1 MTSHFKIPTSQF
13 EAVKVAIK
21 QDKTGYVLT
30 LSIHPDE
37 VPEEILRDF
46 VGARYQVV
54 MVRLNEDQSV
64 FPRKQRS
71 GVVSAAGILCR
82 DKAFWDFLYD
92 IDELVTKDERSAV
105 EALHRIIG
113 IDSRSELAE
122 IPKAQEAYDLLVT
135 DFKRWKEMGV
145 DDKEPPF

>member
-1 MTSHFKIPTSQF
+1 MTSHFKLHTSQF

-37 VPEEILRDF
+37 VPEEIFRDF

-54 MVRLNEDQSV
+54 MVRLNEDQMAY
-64 FPRKQRS
+64 PRKQPV

-82 DKAFWDFLYD
+82 DRSFWEYLHE
-92 IDELVTKDERSAV
+92 INEIVTKDERSAV
-105 EALHRIIG
+105 DALHRIIG
-113 IDSRSELAE
+113 IGSRSELADN
-122 IPKAQEAYDLLVT
+122 PSAQEEYDMLVT
-135 DFKRWKEMGV
+135 EFKRWKTDR
-145 DDKEPPF
+145 DDPPF